1 MSGRTVRLTR
11 NCLTCGNPFHI
22 YNGYYIDKR
31 PILYCSITCTNQK
44 YPLNHNYF
52 NPPLTPDKLITLG
65 QFTATSH
72 IQNDHTI
79 IIRSDLQTIT
89 DIQTKINSNYPVIK
103 SDQNKLKIKIN
114 SSQMV
119 SDLSNYGIVHN
130 PLYQEYIPYDI
141 LPGLLQT
148 DCYKKVDGVQ
158 RFRTPSSKL
167 AMEVC
172 YLVGGEIITET
183 FKDVPKGVLGI
194 VYVVVW

>member
-1 MSGRTVRLTR
+1 MYVRPIR
-11 NCLTCGNPFHI
+11 AIKQCETCGATFSIHNL
-22 YNGYYIDKR
+22 YEVSKR
-31 PILYCSITCTNQK
+31 PVRFCSIVCGKVK

-65 QFTATSH
+65 QFVATSF

-79 IIRSDLQTIT
+79 IVRSDLQTIT
-89 DIQTKINSNYPVIK
+89 DIQTKLNSNYPVIK
-103 SDQNKLKIKIN
+103 SDQNKLKLKIS

-130 PLYQEYIPYDI
+130 QIYQEFPPYDI
-141 LPGLLQT
+141 LQGLLQT
-148 DCYKKVDGVQ
+148 DCYEIKDGVQ

-194 VYVVVW
+194 LYVVVW